1 MLEKDNCS
9 DESTVAAVNS
19 TSTSAREGMFID
31 STKKNYDSHL
41 KKFCDFFMLVSTE
54 AKGSQE
60 IYSLMTVSG
69 NISSFFVFR
78 MYL

>member
-31 STKKNYDSHL
+31 STKKNYDDHF
-41 KKFCDFFMLVSTE
+41 KKFCDFVSTK

-60 IYSLMTVSG
+60 IYG
-69 NISSFFVFR
+69 
-78 MYL
+78 